1 MKSRKPLQLTFLVIL
16 IAIILLLTATMD
28 VFGYGNNFIF
38 PAARRYRISTH
49 YEDPDPN
56 HHGYDYPI
64 LSHTKIT
71 AIKYGTVAYSHWG
84 FGDGVPFE
92 CNYSLPSYG
101 NLIILTHSGDVTS
114 RYAHLSNT
122 GTTPAPGATFNQGS
136 YMALSDDTGCS
147 GGDHLHL
154 ETRTG
159 GTWGNPFDPYDTE
172 NNYANPDWVSG
183 WPIPAGYR
191 DQDGAVHGPYSLSGT
206 KIREKWVTLEGS
218 PGSPVGGYYYYS
230 CGLLAQGFRQNFER
244 GYIDYC
250 GSGNANYH
258 PYTTTF
264 LPDIRYRQSIGAE
277 FNSTIVVR
285 NNSDDYSAQVNIT
298 IYHPDGRVFDT
309 RTHTSL
315 TARAMWVLEVHD
327 IFYDSTMYG
336 TGTFVGSATVSANQ
350 DVSVLVMHHMDEQ
363 SQDYTG
369 IPSTINAAGI
379 GINPQVYIPAYLNNY
394 YCWDTKIYAQN
405 AGTSETTIY
414 AEFYDPGG
422 NQLDDSSIGG
432 VKPGGQVTFSDL
444 YTGDGIND
452 IGSVKVLSS
461 PSQNLAALL
470 EHECETY
477 DMSFEYEGI
486 SQ

>member
-1 MKSRKPLQLTFLVIL
+1 
-16 IAIILLLTATMD
+16 
-28 VFGYGNNFIF
+28 
-38 PAARRYRISTH
+38 
-49 YEDPDPN
+49 
-56 HHGYDYPI
+56 
-64 LSHTKIT
+64 
-71 AIKYGTVAYSHWG
+71 
-84 FGDGVPFE
+84 
-92 CNYSLPSYG
+92 
-101 NLIILTHSGDVTS
+101 
-114 RYAHLSNT
+114 
-122 GTTPAPGATFNQGS
+122 
-136 YMALSDDTGCS
+136 
-147 GGDHLHL
+147 
-154 ETRTG
+154 
-159 GTWGNPFDPYDTE
+159 
-172 NNYANPDWVSG
+172 
-183 WPIPAGYR
+183 
-191 DQDGAVHGPYSLSGT
+191 
-206 KIREKWVTLEGS
+206 
-218 PGSPVGGYYYYS
+218 
-230 CGLLAQGFRQNFER
+230 
-244 GYIDYC
+244 
-250 GSGNANYH
+250 
-258 PYTTTF
+258 
-264 LPDIRYRQSIGAE
+264 
-277 FNSTIVVR
+277 
-285 NNSDDYSAQVNIT
+285 
-298 IYHPDGRVFDT
+298 
-309 RTHTSL
+309 
-315 TARAMWVLEVHD
+315 MWVLEVHD